1 MPSYNLENLVDFV
14 KGQTEPGQ
22 ILVRNI
28 PSGALGMTHWGIYG
42 GGNTVYDCPGGAN
55 SMDVVC
61 NVTIRKTTLST
72 FLNGE
77 SKIMVCKVKAGRRTL
92 EMSKDAAKA
101 RVGET
106 FEYKLLRHN
115 CIHFAFQCRANMPL
129 GPSGANVMMSLGS
142 LGGKVEEG
150 ESANLDFD

>member
-22 ILVRNI
+22 ILVRDLKVD
-28 PSGALGMTHWGIYG
+28 GQALATHWGIYG

-55 SMDVVC
+55 SIDVWTD
-61 NVTIRKTTLST
+61 VTIRKTTLST

-115 CIHFAFQCRANMPL
+115 CIHFAFQCRANMPQ
-129 GPSGANVMMSLGS
+129 GPSAANVLMSLGAVKDAV
-142 LGGKVEEG
+142 GRD
-150 ESANLDFD
+150 LDFD